1 MQGRAPSG
9 TLVRTWIPE
18 RSFLSDLGLVLAFSL
33 FNALLAQISIPL
45 PFTPVP
51 ITGQTFAVL
60 LTGALLG
67 SRLGV
72 AAILAYLAEG
82 SAGLPFFAGGAHGF
96 AQVTGPT
103 GGYLVGFLAAAFV
116 VGWLAERGW
125 VRDVP
130 HAVAAMLAGEVAI
143 YVFGLAWLS
152 RYVPASQLLALGLTP
167 FIPGDA
173 IKLAAA
179 AIVLPTGWRL
189 RRTH

>member
-1 MQGRAPSG
+1 MHDRESAA

-18 RSFLSDLGLVLAFSL
+18 RSFLVDLGLVLALSL
-33 FNALLAQISIPL
+33 FNAVLAQVAIPL
-45 PFTPVP
+45 PFSPVP

-67 SRLGV
+67 SRLGF

-82 SAGLPFFAGGAHGF
+82 SAGLPFFAGGGSGF
-96 AQVTGPT
+96 AKVSGPT
-103 GGYLVGFLAAAFV
+103 GGYLVGFLAAALV

-125 VRDVP
+125 DRDVP

-143 YVFGLAWLS
+143 YVFGLGWLS
-152 RYVPASQLLALGLTP
+152 RFVAGGQLLALGLTP

-179 AIVLPTGWRL
+179 AIVLSTGWRL

>member
-1 MQGRAPSG
+1 MHERGSAA
-9 TLVRTWIPE
+9 TLVRTWIPD
-18 RSFLSDLGLVLAFSL
+18 RSFLGDLGLVLAFSL
-33 FNALLAQISIPL
+33 FNAALAQISIPL

-67 SRLGV
+67 SRLGF

-82 SAGLPFFAGGAHGF
+82 SAGLPFFAGGDHGF
-96 AQVTGPT
+96 ATVTGPT
-103 GGYLVGFLAAAFV
+103 GGYLVGFLVAAFV

-125 VRDVP
+125 DRDVP
-130 HAVAAMLAGEVAI
+130 HAVAAMLVGEVAI

-152 RYVPASQLLALGLTP
+152 RYVPASQVLALGLTP

-173 IKLAAA
+173 VKIAAA
-179 AIVLPTGWRL
+179 AIVLPAGWRL
-189 RRTH
+189 RRAR

>member
-1 MQGRAPSG
+1 MQGRASSA

-18 RSFLSDLGLVLAFSL
+18 RSFLSDLGLVVAFSL
-33 FNALLAQISIPL
+33 FTGLMAHLIIHL

-67 SRLGV
+67 SRLGL
-72 AAILAYLAEG
+72 ATMLAYVVEG
-82 SAGLPFFAGGAHGF
+82 QAGLPVFAPATSS
-96 AQVTGPT
+96 ASY
-103 GGYLVGFLAAAFV
+103 GYIVGFVAAAFL

-143 YVFGLAWLS
+143 YVFGLAWLA
-152 RYVPASQLLALGLTP
+152 RYVPASHVLALGLTP

-173 IKLAAA
+173 VKLAAA
-179 AIVLPTGWRL
+179 AIVLPAGWRL
-189 RRTH
+189 RRTR

>member
-1 MQGRAPSG
+1 MHEHGSAG

-18 RSFLSDLGLVLAFSL
+18 RSWLSDLGLVVAFSL
-33 FNALLAQISIPL
+33 FTGLMAHLIIHL

-60 LTGALLG
+60 LTGAILG
-67 SRLGV
+67 SRLGL
-72 AAILAYLAEG
+72 ASMLAYVVEG
-82 SAGLPFFAGGAHGF
+82 EAGLPVYAPATSAASF
-96 AQVTGPT
+96 
-103 GGYLVGFLAAAFV
+103 GYIVGFVAAAYL

-125 VRDVP
+125 DRDVP

-152 RYVPASQLLALGLTP
+152 RYVPASQLLAFGLTP

-173 IKLAAA
+173 VKLGAA

-189 RRTH
+189 RRAR